1 MTASEAPLAGVRVD
15 RRVRPRLLDLFCC
28 AGGAAMG
35 YAMAGFDVV
44 GVDIN
49 PQPRYPF
56 EFHQAD
62 AMTFDLSGFDAIH
75 ASPPCQAYTVL
86 GGREDL
92 SHYPDLVD
100 VVRERLQASGVPWI
114 IENVPGAPLRDPI
127 TLCGAMFGLRSYRH
141 RLFES
146 SVPLLVPPHPTHKVR
161 VNRRGEN
168 RRKHW
173 DNGGFITITGDVG
186 VYCGP
191 EAMGVGWMS
200 GNELSQAIPP
210 AYTEFLG
217 RQLLTAL
224 SRGRKGDM
232 EKPEA
237 WDFVERYADGGEMCL
252 DCRWSDQSGPGS
264 GHLCTADKA
273 TDCPALPDDLFPD
286 MVPNARY
293 PTDVA

>member
-1 MTASEAPLAGVRVD
+1 MRC
-15 RRVRPRLLDLFCC
+15 LDLFCGG
-28 AGGAAMG
+28 GGAGMG
-35 YAMAGFDVV
+35 YHLAGMEVT
-44 GVDIN
+44 GVDIEK
-49 PQPRYPF
+49 QPRYPF
-56 EFHQAD
+56 AFVQAEALEYLTNHGQEFD
-62 AMTFDLSGFDAIH
+62 FIH

-100 VVRERLQASGVPWI
+100 PVRELLQRSGKPWI

-146 SVPLLVPPHPTHKVR
+146 SIPLTAPAHPKHVVR

-168 RRKHW
+168 RREHW
-173 DNGGFITITGDVG
+173 DRGGFITITGDVG

-191 EAMGVGWMS
+191 EAMGVDWMS

-217 RQLLTAL
+217 RQVLAAML
-224 SRGRKGDM
+224 
-232 EKPEA
+232 
-237 WDFVERYADGGEMCL
+237 
-252 DCRWSDQSGPGS
+252 SGPP
-264 GHLCTADKA
+264 K
-273 TDCPALPDDLFPD
+273 
-286 MVPNARY
+286 
-293 PTDVA
+293 

>member
-1 MTASEAPLAGVRVD
+1 MKK
-15 RRVRPRLLDLFCC
+15 PRLLDMFCG
-28 AGGAAMG
+28 AGGAGAG
-35 YAMAGFDVV
+35 YAKAGFEVV
-44 GVDIN
+44 GVDLH

-100 VVRERLQASGVPWI
+100 AVRERLQAAGVPWI

-146 SVPLLVPPHPTHKVR
+146 SVQLAAPPHPKHEVR

-168 RRKHW
+168 RREHW
-173 DNGGFITITGDVG
+173 ANGGFITITGDVG

-191 EAMGVGWMS
+191 EAMGVDWMS

-217 RQLLTAL
+217 RQLLAHT
-224 SRGRKGDM
+224 
-232 EKPEA
+232 
-237 WDFVERYADGGEMCL
+237 ER
-252 DCRWSDQSGPGS
+252 R
-264 GHLCTADKA
+264 
-273 TDCPALPDDLFPD
+273 
-286 MVPNARY
+286 
-293 PTDVA
+293 

>member
-1 MTASEAPLAGVRVD
+1 MAISEAQRNEGPLERV
-15 RRVRPRLLDLFCC
+15 VRPRLLDLFCG
-28 AGGAAMG
+28 AGGAGTG
-35 YAMAGFDVV
+35 YAKAGFEVV
-44 GVDIN
+44 GVDLH

-100 VVRERLQASGVPWI
+100 AVRERLHAAGVPWI
-114 IENVPGAPLRDPI
+114 IENVPGAPLREPI

-146 SVPLLVPPHPTHKVR
+146 SVQFVAPTHRKHAVR

-168 RRKHW
+168 RREHW
-173 DNGGFITITGDVG
+173 NNGGFITITGDVG

-191 EAMGVGWMS
+191 EAMGVDWMR

-210 AYTEFLG
+210 AYTEYLG
-217 RQLLTAL
+217 RQLLAA
-224 SRGRKGDM
+224 M
-232 EKPEA
+232 A
-237 WDFVERYADGGEMCL
+237 
-252 DCRWSDQSGPGS
+252 
-264 GHLCTADKA
+264 
-273 TDCPALPDDLFPD
+273 
-286 MVPNARY
+286 
-293 PTDVA
+293 